1 MPSTRPT
8 ARPCRC
14 SVCPSPSSRRSTSRA
29 WSRPSAGRAIPA
41 RRPPWNLTGHPA
53 IVLPL
58 GRTSAG
64 IPLAVQVVG
73 RFGRDL
79 DLIDVA
85 TRLEALVTEA
95 PSPRSQ
101 PRRGRGWQRGQLKEL
116 RFMKCSRRIGVSQRR
131 HGWPPRP

>member
-1 MPSTRPT
+1 MR
-8 ARPCRC
+8 AGERMRA
-14 SVCPSPSSRRSTSRA
+14 SVERQLGDADALLTPVLPAGPPPDVRRSQTGMARSQWVSTSLV
-29 WSRPSAGRAIPA
+29 SFTSL
-41 RRPPWNLTGHPA
+41 WNLTGHPA

-95 PSPRSQ
+95 P
-101 PRRGRGWQRGQLKEL
+101 
-116 RFMKCSRRIGVSQRR
+116 
-131 HGWPPRP
+131 